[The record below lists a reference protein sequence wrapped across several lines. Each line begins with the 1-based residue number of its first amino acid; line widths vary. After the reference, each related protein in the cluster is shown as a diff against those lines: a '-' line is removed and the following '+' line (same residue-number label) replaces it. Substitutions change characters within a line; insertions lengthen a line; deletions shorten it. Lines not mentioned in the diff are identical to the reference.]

1 MKILHVIPKLPINTR
16 NTVIG
21 GSANAVIHLARQ
33 QRQVGDDVTLLSHF
47 PLLKKTDAVFMR
59 ENGFKN
65 IHMLSRQNSRLYG
78 AEFTLKAVAA
88 SLPDRGACDII
99 HGHSGHIDYLLA
111 SRLIAGPRLERL
123 VYSLYCPL
131 NLDSTIT
138 RYPLRK
144 EYLEAVSKDVT
155 FIAISQNI
163 ANSLE
168 PLAKKKNVVVIPL
181 PVDTERFTNKF
192 DKDSLRRKYS
202 FDTKAPV
209 LLFVGNFSQTKNM
222 ECVLIAFKRFLAKH
236 PEARLIVTTE
246 LHIAR
251 FSERELYLQRL
262 IDDLGISEKLI
273 FPGVTDDMPQLMQ
286 LSDVLIA
293 PFRDSDGP
301 SDYYLAALEA
311 MSVGTPVFVSPR
323 GGMKEVIDGEN
334 GWFIDPEQPE
344 QVFSELERFFAH
356 PAAGMEM
363 GVEAARYIRRNFSPS
378 LVEQKVKEV
387 YLEVLK
393 HAK

>member
-1 MKILHVIPKLPINTR
+1 MKILHVIPKLPINPQY
-16 NTVIG
+16 TVIG
-21 GSANAVIHLARQ
+21 GSANAVIQLAKQ
-33 QRQVGDDVTLLSHF
+33 QRQVGDEVKLLSHF
-47 PLLKKTDAVFMR
+47 PLLKKPDAVFMQ
-59 ENGFKN
+59 ENGFESIN
-65 IHMLSRQNSRLYG
+65 IHSRQNSRLYG
-78 AEFTLKAVAA
+78 AEFTLKAAVA
-88 SLPDRGACDII
+88 SLSFSKEYDII

-111 SRLIAGPRLERL
+111 SRLIAEQRLEHL

-131 NLDSTIT
+131 TLDSRIT
-138 RYPLRK
+138 RYPLRR
-144 EYLEAVSKDVT
+144 EYLEAATKDVT
-155 FIAISQNI
+155 FITISQNI

-168 PLAKKKNVVVIPL
+168 PLTKKKRVAVIPL
-181 PVDTERFTNKF
+181 PVDTERFTDKF
-192 DKDSLRRKYS
+192 DKDALRRKYS
-202 FDTKAPV
+202 FNPKTPI
-209 LLFVGNFSQTKNM
+209 LLFVGNFSKTKNM
-222 ECVLIAFKRFLAKH
+222 ECVLIAFKKFLAKH

-251 FSERELYLQRL
+251 FSEREQYLQRL
-262 IDDLGISEKLI
+262 INDLGIAENLI

-311 MSVGTPVFVSPR
+311 MAVGTPVFVSPR
-323 GGMKEVIDGEN
+323 GGMKEVIDGKN

-344 QVFSELERFFAH
+344 QVFNELERFFAH

-363 GVEAARYIRRNFSPS
+363 GVEAARYIRSNFSPS
-378 LVEQKVKEV
+378 LVERKVKEV